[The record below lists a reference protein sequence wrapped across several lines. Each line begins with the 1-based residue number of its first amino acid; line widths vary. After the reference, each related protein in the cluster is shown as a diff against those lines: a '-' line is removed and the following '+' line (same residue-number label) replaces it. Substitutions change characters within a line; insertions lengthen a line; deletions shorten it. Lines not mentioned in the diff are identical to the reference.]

1 MINPYPKCL
10 VHPKQHNQPTPLTV
24 VYEFFL
30 SFSYKVVW
38 FRHMWFFTMMHHG
51 MLILLHASFLLAH
64 KSIVKV
70 CHYVFHEKCHDNFLE
85 LSCGDSFRIIVLKL
99 FKDFENVSMK
109 CFPHYM
115 FLQPLT
121 STWLRVAHSKV
132 WGDKAQ
138 MMCGITCLRGFG

>member
-38 FRHMWFFTMMHHG
+38 FRHMWFFTMMHHD

-99 FKDFENVSMK
+99 LRISRMCQWSVFPTI
-109 CFPHYM
+109 CFYNPSLLHG
-115 FLQPLT
+115 
-121 STWLRVAHSKV
+121 
-132 WGDKAQ
+132 WGWPIQ
-138 MMCGITCLRGFG
+138 RYGGIRPKWCVG